1 MCVVVAGENRAPLT
15 GLKTVVRR
23 KGKAEAGKVKV
34 QSVPE
39 VKEEIEG
46 GATET
51 GGRKRPATDGRSKE
65 DITDQFMP
73 WEARK
78 IRKCTVVK
86 ATTTDEGDDVSEDS
100 PPGSGRM
107 CMT

>member
-46 GATET
+46 GATAT
-51 GGRKRPATDGRSKE
+51 GGRKRPATDGLSKE
-65 DITDQFMP
+65 EITDPVMP
-73 WEARK
+73 WDSGK
-78 IRKCTVVK
+78 IRKRCSV
-86 ATTTDEGDDVSEDS
+86 GDDGSEEGGDVPEDS
-100 PPGSGRM
+100 PPGSG
-107 CMT
+107 

>member
-1 MCVVVAGENRAPLT
+1 MCVVVAGEDGESLPV
-15 GLKTVVRR
+15 LKTVVGR
-23 KGKAEAGKVKV
+23 KGKAEARKVKV

-46 GATET
+46 GATAT

-73 WEARK
+73 WEAKK
-78 IRKCTVVK
+78 IRKCTVV
-86 ATTTDEGDDVSEDS
+86 TTTTSEEGDDVPEDS
-100 PPGSGRM
+100 PPGSG
-107 CMT
+107 